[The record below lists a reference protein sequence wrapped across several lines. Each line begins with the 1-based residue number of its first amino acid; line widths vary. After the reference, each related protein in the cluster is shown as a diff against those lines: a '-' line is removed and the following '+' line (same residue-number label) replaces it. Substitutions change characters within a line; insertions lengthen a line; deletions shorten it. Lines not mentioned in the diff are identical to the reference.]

1 MEKLIKMPE
10 NAKGIID
17 KLRTCGYDAYAVGGC
32 IRDSIMGKIPYD
44 WDICTSAL
52 PEEVLEVLGER
63 NIIENG
69 LKHGTVTVHI
79 DGENYEITTFRTDG
93 QYLDN
98 RHPEN
103 VTFVRELKEDLSRR
117 DFTMNSL
124 AYNYSEGLID
134 IFGGRDDINNS
145 IIRCV
150 GNPDKRFGEDALR
163 ILRALR
169 FSSQLGFSIEE
180 KTSASIHK
188 NAELLKNISAERIM
202 SEFTKILMGKN
213 VEDVLMN
220 YKDVI
225 AVFIPEIKPM
235 FGFEQHNPHHV
246 YDVWQHTVK
255 SVACVKNERILRLTA
270 FFHDIGKPKTF
281 TVDSGGKGHF
291 HGHPEVSDRMAD
303 DILKRLKT
311 DNNTIATVRLLIKL
325 HDLRP
330 KADEK
335 NVRRLMYE
343 TGKENYPLLMDIKRA
358 DALAQ
363 NPEMHGYK
371 LEYIAQLENIYK
383 QELEKKSAFNLKT
396 LAVNGRDIINTG
408 VRDGRTI
415 GMILEYLLD
424 RVIDGDIENDKQLLL
439 DKAAEIR
446 KRFV

>member
-10 NAKGIID
+10 SAAMIIGR
-17 KLRTCGYDAYAVGGC
+17 LSMNGYKAYAVGGC

-52 PEEVLEVLGER
+52 PEEVLEVLGEK
-63 NIIENG
+63 NIVENG

-93 QYLDN
+93 EYLDN

-103 VTFVRELKEDLSRR
+103 VTFVRDLKEDLSRR

-124 AYNYSEGLID
+124 AYNDSEGLID
-134 IFGGRDDINNS
+134 IFGGENDINDG

-150 GNPDKRFGEDALR
+150 GDPDKRFGEDALR

-169 FSSQLGFSIEE
+169 FSSQLNFSIEE
-180 KTSASIHK
+180 NTSVSIHK

-202 SEFTKILMGKN
+202 TEFTKILMGQN
-213 VEDVLMN
+213 VEEVLLN
-220 YKDVI
+220 YRDII
-225 AVFIPEIKPM
+225 AVFIPEIKKM

-246 YDVWQHTVK
+246 YDVWKHTVK
-255 SVACVKNERILRLTA
+255 AVACVKNERVLRLTA

-281 TVDSGGKGHF
+281 TIDSVGKGHF
-291 HGHPEVSDRMAD
+291 HGHPEVSGKMANE
-303 DILKRLKT
+303 ILKRLKT
-311 DNNTIATVRLLIKL
+311 DNRTISEVCLLIKL

-330 KADEK
+330 KPDAK

-343 TGKENYPLLMDIKRA
+343 TGSESFPLLMEIKRA
-358 DALAQ
+358 DSLAQ
-363 NPEMHGYK
+363 NPETHEYK
-371 LEYIAQLENIYK
+371 LEYIRKLEEIYK

-396 LAVNGRDIINTG
+396 LAVNGKDIINIG
-408 VRDGRTI
+408 VRDGRKI
-415 GMILEYLLD
+415 GMILEFLLD
-424 RVIDGDIENDKQLLL
+424 RVIDGDMENDRQLLL
-439 DKAAEIR
+439 DKAAEIQE
-446 KRFV
+446 RFV

>member
-150 GNPDKRFGEDALR
+150 GDPDKRFGEDALR

-446 KRFV
+446 ERFV

>member
-52 PEEVLEVLGER
+52 PEEVLKVLGER

-150 GNPDKRFGEDALR
+150 GDPDKRFGEDALR

-446 KRFV
+446 KRYV

>member
-10 NAKGIID
+10 SAARIID
-17 KLRTCGYDAYAVGGC
+17 RLSMSGYKAYAVGGC

-52 PEEVLEVLGER
+52 PEEVLEVLGEK
-63 NIIENG
+63 NIVENG

-93 QYLDN
+93 EYLDN

-103 VTFVRELKEDLSRR
+103 VTFVRDLKEDLSRR

-124 AYNYSEGLID
+124 AYNDSEGLID
-134 IFGGRDDINNS
+134 IFGGENDINDG

-150 GNPDKRFGEDALR
+150 GDPDKRFGEDALR

-169 FSSQLGFSIEE
+169 FSSQLNFSIEE
-180 KTSASIHK
+180 NTSVSIHK

-202 SEFTKILMGKN
+202 TEFTKILMGQN
-213 VEDVLMN
+213 VEEVLLN
-220 YKDVI
+220 YRDII
-225 AVFIPEIKPM
+225 AVFIPEIKEM
-235 FGFEQHNPHHV
+235 FEFEQHNPHHV
-246 YDVWQHTVK
+246 YDVWKHTVK
-255 SVACVKNERILRLTA
+255 AVACVKNERVLRLTA

-281 TVDSGGKGHF
+281 TIDNAGKGHF
-291 HGHPEVSDRMAD
+291 HGHPEVSDRMANE
-303 DILKRLKT
+303 ILKRLKT
-311 DNNTIATVRLLIKL
+311 DNHTISKVRLLIKL

-330 KADEK
+330 KPDAK

-343 TGKENYPLLMDIKRA
+343 TGSENFPLLMEIKRA

-363 NPEMHGYK
+363 NPETHEYK
-371 LEYIAQLENIYK
+371 LEYIRKLEEIYK

-396 LAVNGRDIINTG
+396 LAVNGKDIINIG
-408 VRDGRTI
+408 ISDGRKI
-415 GMILEYLLD
+415 GMILEFLLD
-424 RVIDGDIENDKQLLL
+424 RVIDGDMENDRELLL
-439 DKAAEIR
+439 DKAAEIQG
-446 KRFV
+446 RFA

>member
-150 GNPDKRFGEDALR
+150 GDPDKRFGEDALR

-291 HGHPEVSDRMAD
+291 HGHSEVSDRMAD

>member
-150 GNPDKRFGEDALR
+150 GDPDKRFGEDALR

-270 FFHDIGKPKTF
+270 FFHDIGKPKAF

>member
-150 GNPDKRFGEDALR
+150 GDPDKRFGEDALR

>member
-1 MEKLIKMPE
+1 MDKLIKMPE

-17 KLRTCGYDAYAVGGC
+17 KMRTCGYDAYAVGGC

-150 GNPDKRFGEDALR
+150 GDPDKRFGEDALR

>member
-79 DGENYEITTFRTDG
+79 DSENYEITTFRTDG

-134 IFGGRDDINNS
+134 NS

-150 GNPDKRFGEDALR
+150 GDPDKRFGEDALR

>member
-150 GNPDKRFGEDALR
+150 GDPDKRFGEDALR

-255 SVACVKNERILRLTA
+255 SEKKKKNERILRLTA

>member
-17 KLRTCGYDAYAVGGC
+17 KLRSCGYDAYAVGGC

-150 GNPDKRFGEDALR
+150 GDPDKRFGEDALR

>member
-150 GNPDKRFGEDALR
+150 GDPDKRFGEDALR

-270 FFHDIGKPKTF
+270 FFHDIGKPKAF

-371 LEYIAQLENIYK
+371 LEYITQLENIYK

>member
-150 GNPDKRFGEDALR
+150 GDPDKRFGEDALR

-371 LEYIAQLENIYK
+371 LEYITQLENIYK

>member
-10 NAKGIID
+10 SAAMIIGR
-17 KLRTCGYDAYAVGGC
+17 LSMNGYKAYAVGGC

-52 PEEVLEVLGER
+52 PEEVLEVLGEK
-63 NIIENG
+63 NIVENG

-93 QYLDN
+93 EYLDN

-103 VTFVRELKEDLSRR
+103 VTFVRDLKEDLSRR

-124 AYNYSEGLID
+124 AYNDSEELID
-134 IFGGRDDINNS
+134 IFGGENDINDG

-180 KTSASIHK
+180 NTSISIHK

-202 SEFTKILMGKN
+202 TEFTKILMGQN
-213 VEDVLMN
+213 VEEVLLN
-220 YKDVI
+220 YSDVI
-225 AVFIPEIKPM
+225 AVFIPEIKEM
-235 FGFEQHNPHHV
+235 FGFEHHNPHHV
-246 YDVWQHTVK
+246 YDVWKHTVK
-255 SVACVKNERILRLTA
+255 AVACVKNERVLRLTA

-281 TVDSGGKGHF
+281 TIDNAGKGHF
-291 HGHPEVSDRMAD
+291 HGHPEVSGKMANE
-303 DILKRLKT
+303 ILKRLKT
-311 DNNTIATVRLLIKL
+311 DNRTISEVCLLIKL

-330 KADEK
+330 KPDAK

-343 TGKENYPLLMDIKRA
+343 TGSESFPLLMEIKRA
-358 DALAQ
+358 DSLAQ
-363 NPEMHGYK
+363 NPETHEYK
-371 LEYIAQLENIYK
+371 LEYIRKLEEIYK

-396 LAVNGRDIINTG
+396 LAVNGKDIINIG
-408 VRDGRTI
+408 VRDGRKI
-415 GMILEYLLD
+415 GMILEFLLD
-424 RVIDGDIENDKQLLL
+424 RVIDGDMENDRQLLL
-439 DKAAEIR
+439 DKAAEIQE
-446 KRFV
+446 RFV